1 MNILYLSDIL
11 NVHDERLLSQFRA
24 AGHSVTLLTF
34 FHRAPELPKF
44 VQDLGV
50 KIIHEKY
57 ETYPDGAGASRWRLI
72 RAVEY
77 RRDEARACLK
87 IKDVMRRDRF
97 DVVFANWALTSG
109 YVAAHAGAMPL
120 CLFPWGS
127 DILVW
132 PKLHRGFAERAIKA
146 LRCANLVVCNSKTAA
161 EEAKKLARLRPDSV
175 EVLPI
180 ELDGGRF
187 EPRPRNDGLR
197 AKLGVADRFVILST
211 RPLKEMYDHPTLLAA
226 LAKPGMEKFAA
237 VLVGEGNLR
246 QDLEKRAA
254 ELKIADRVVF
264 AGMVENA
271 QIPDY
276 LAAGDVYVT
285 CSRSDS
291 ASLGLLE
298 AMASGLGVV
307 ASDIPANKE
316 WIADGQS
323 GWLFAPGNAE
333 ALSKALQRAAESDQN
348 RQEVSLRGRAIALA
362 RADARKNFPRL
373 LARIEALAKAPRPM
387 GPPGR

>member
-24 AGHSVTLLTF
+24 AGHTVTLLTF

-44 VQDLGV
+44 VTEMGLN
-50 KIIHEKY
+50 IIHEKY
-57 ETYPDGAGASRWRLI
+57 ATYPDGAGASRWRLI

-87 IKDVMRRDRF
+87 IKEVMRRNRF

-109 YVAAHAGAMPL
+109 YVAAHALAKPL

-132 PKLHRGFAERAIKA
+132 PKLHRGFAERATKA
-146 LRCANLVVCNSKTAA
+146 LRTADLVVCNSKTAA
-161 EEAKKLARLRPDSV
+161 EEAKRLARLRPDTV

-180 ELDGGRF
+180 ELDGGKF
-187 EPRPRNDGLR
+187 EPRPRNDALR
-197 AKLGVADRFVILST
+197 AQWGIADKTVIIST

-226 LAKPGMEKFAA
+226 LSKPGMEKFAVA
-237 VLVGEGNLR
+237 LVGEGNLR
-246 QDLEKRAA
+246 ADLEKRAA
-254 ELKIADRVVF
+254 DLKVADRVKF
-264 AGMVENA
+264 IGMVDNEK
-271 QIPDY
+271 IPDH
-276 LAAGDVYVT
+276 LAAGDIYVT

-298 AMASGLGVV
+298 AMASGLPVV
-307 ASDIPANKE
+307 ASDIPANRE

-323 GWLFAPGNAE
+323 GWVFPGGNSE
-333 ALSKALQRAAESDQN
+333 ALSKVLIKAAESEQN
-348 RQEVSLRGRAIALA
+348 RQEVALRGRAIALA

-373 LARIEALAKAPRPM
+373 LARIETLAKAPRPQ
-387 GPPGR
+387 PH

>member
-11 NVHDERLLSQFRA
+11 NVHDERLLAQFRA
-24 AGHSVTLLTF
+24 AGHAVTLLTF

-44 VQDLGV
+44 VEGMKV
-50 KIIHEKY
+50 IHERY

-87 IKDVMRRDRF
+87 VKEVLRMHRF

-109 YVAAHAGAMPL
+109 YVAAHAGAKPL
-120 CLFPWGS
+120 ALFPWGS

-146 LRCANLVVCNSKTAA
+146 LRTADLVVCNSKTAA
-161 EEAKKLARLRPDSV
+161 EEAKRLARLRPDCV

-180 ELDGGRF
+180 ELDGGKF
-187 EPRPRNDGLR
+187 EPRPRNDELR
-197 AKLGVADRFVILST
+197 ASWGFGEKFVVVST
-211 RPLKEMYDHPTLLAA
+211 RPLKEMYDHPTLLGA
-226 LAKPGMEKFAA
+226 LARPGLERFAA
-237 VLVGEGNLR
+237 VLVGDGNLR
-246 QDLEKRAA
+246 ADLEKRAE
-254 ELKIADRVVF
+254 ELKVADRVRFV
-264 AGMVENA
+264 GMVEND
-271 QIPDY
+271 QIPVY
-276 LAAGDVYVT
+276 LSAGDAYVT

-298 AMASGLGVV
+298 AMAMGLPVV
-307 ASDIPANKE
+307 ASDIPANRE

-323 GWLFAPGNAE
+323 GWLFPVGNPE
-333 ALSKALQRAAESDQN
+333 GLSKVLLSVVADDKN
-348 RQEVSLRGRAIALA
+348 RQEVALRGRAIALA
-362 RADARKNFPRL
+362 RADSRKNFPRL
-373 LARIEALAKAPRPM
+373 LARIEGLARTARS
-387 GPPGR
+387 R

>member
-24 AGHSVTLLTF
+24 AGHTVTLLTF

-44 VQDLGV
+44 VSDLGC
-50 KIIHEKY
+50 KIIHERF

-87 IKDVMRRDRF
+87 IKDVMRKDRF

-132 PKLHRGFAERAIKA
+132 PKLHRGFAERAVKA
-146 LRCANLVVCNSKTAA
+146 LRCASLVVCNSKTAA
-161 EEAKKLARLRPDSV
+161 EEAKKLARLRPDMV

-180 ELDGGRF
+180 ELDGGKF

-197 AKLGVADRFVILST
+197 KDLGVADRFVVVST
-211 RPLKEMYDHPTLLAA
+211 RPLKEMYDHPTLISA
-226 LAKPGMEKFAA
+226 LAKPGMENVAA
-237 VLVGEGNLR
+237 VLVGDGNLR
-246 QDLEKRAA
+246 EDLEKRAT
-254 ELKIADRVVF
+254 EQKVIDRVKF
-264 AGMVENA
+264 AGMVDNEK
-271 QIPDY
+271 IPDY
-276 LAAGDVYVT
+276 LAVGDAYVT

-298 AMASGLGVV
+298 AMASGVPV
-307 ASDIPANKE
+307 IASDIPANKE

-323 GWLFAPGNAE
+323 GWLFTPGHAE
-333 ALSKALQRAAESDQN
+333 SLSKTILKAVENEQN
-348 RQEVSLRGRAIALA
+348 RQEVALRGRAIALA

-373 LARIEALAKAPRPM
+373 LARIEALAKAPRPV
-387 GPPGR
+387 GPPPR